1 MARPDLDA
9 PTIAALDD
17 DVVYIAFLFE
27 AEFADGFTR
36 CWTGIGDRTYDGD
49 TYTGIGWLV
58 GLSSIEETTD
68 IKAAG
73 ITVSLNGVPSEV
85 VSIALQSLEQNK
97 VGRVFVALDQANG
110 TNIGT
115 FKFFEGRLDVGQ
127 IDESAETATVVLNYE
142 SRLIDLERAA
152 ERRYTNEDQQ
162 QEYADDRGMEYVAG
176 LVDVTINWGGP
187 GVATLPQASTR

>member
-27 AEFADGFTR
+27 AEFSDGFTR
-36 CWTGIGDRTYDGD
+36 CWTGIGDRTYDGN
-49 TYTGIGWLV
+49 TYAGIGWLV
-58 GLSSIEETTD
+58 GLSSMEETAD

-73 ITVSLNGVPSEV
+73 VTVSLNGVPAEV
-85 VSIALQSLEQNK
+85 VSIALQSLRQNK
-97 VGRVFVALDQANG
+97 TGRVFVALDNAAG

-115 FKFFEGRLDVGQ
+115 FKFFEGRLDVGN
-127 IDESAETATVVLNYE
+127 IDERAETAVIALQYE

-152 ERRYTNEDQQ
+152 SRRYTNEDQQ
-162 QEYADDRGMEYVAG
+162 QEYSGDRGMEYMAG
-176 LVDVTINWGGP
+176 LVDVQINWGGP
-187 GVATLPQASTR
+187 GAATLPQASVR